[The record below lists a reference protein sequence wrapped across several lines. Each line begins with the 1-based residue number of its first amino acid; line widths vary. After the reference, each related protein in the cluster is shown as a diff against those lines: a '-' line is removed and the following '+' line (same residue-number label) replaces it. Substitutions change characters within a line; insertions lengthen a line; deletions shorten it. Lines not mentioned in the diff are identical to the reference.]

1 MARRTTS
8 KPLLTDDTAPARS
21 RPRKPRDPAQ
31 PRLLLDPMP
40 SRVEPCLALLK
51 SKPPKGP
58 DWLYEVK
65 WDGWRGAIH
74 IEPSG
79 VVRVLTKNGHDWS
92 KRFPAVVEGAKQLG
106 VASAILDGEIV
117 CFDEQGRSDF
127 NLLQQSLGGARG
139 SRPVAEAAF
148 MAFDLLY
155 LDGHDFRNTE
165 LSVRRHLL
173 ENLIPGDTALKFSE
187 EFDADPDDFFA
198 AAEKHGLEGI
208 IAKDRNSLYRSG
220 RLGDWLKIKCVASD
234 AFVIVGY
241 EPSIGAYGGFGS
253 LLLAARKAGQLVYV
267 GSVGTGFKEREA
279 NALRKMMD
287 KLTWK
292 KKAPPIPYS
301 GKRQV
306 VWQQPTL
313 IAEIAYRGWSADGKL
328 RHSSYK
334 GLREQQDDAI
344 IFDLDSYELKKL
356 SERS

>member
-1 MARRTTS
+1 MARRSTS
-8 KPLLTDDTAPARS
+8 KPLLSEADAPARS

-40 SRVEPCLALLK
+40 GRVEPCLALLK

-58 DWLYEVK
+58 DWSYEIK

-117 CFDEQGRSDF
+117 VFDEMGRSDF
-127 NLLQQSLGGARG
+127 GLLQAALGGPRG
-139 SRPVAEAAF
+139 RLPATSAAF
-148 MAFDLLY
+148 VAFDVLY
-155 LDGHDFRNTE
+155 LDGHDLRQTE
-165 LSVRRHLL
+165 LKARRHLL
-173 ENLIPGDTALKFSE
+173 EGLMIAGDAVIRFSE
-187 EFDADPDDFFA
+187 DFEGDPDDFLA
-198 AAEKHGLEGI
+198 AACEHGLEGI
-208 IAKDRNSLYRSG
+208 IAKNRNSTYRSG
-220 RLGDWLKIKCVASD
+220 RLGDWIKVKCVQSD

-253 LLLAARKAGQLVYV
+253 LLLAARKASQLVYV

-279 NALRKMMD
+279 DALRKLMD
-287 KLTWK
+287 KIPCKRKT
-292 KKAPPIPYS
+292 PPIPYS

-313 IAEIAYRGWSADGKL
+313 IAEIAYRGWTGDRKL
-328 RHSSYK
+328 RHSSFK
-334 GLREQQDDAI
+334 GLRELQDDAALY
-344 IFDLDSYELKKL
+344 DLDSGD
-356 SERS
+356 